1 MGVQL
6 NCKKADLTVYFHVH
20 QTELVRLSFC
30 IQSRSPTN
38 VHIQW

>member
-1 MGVQL
+1 MGVRL
-6 NCKKADLTVYFHVH
+6 SYKKADLPVYFHVH

-38 VHIQW
+38 VDIQW